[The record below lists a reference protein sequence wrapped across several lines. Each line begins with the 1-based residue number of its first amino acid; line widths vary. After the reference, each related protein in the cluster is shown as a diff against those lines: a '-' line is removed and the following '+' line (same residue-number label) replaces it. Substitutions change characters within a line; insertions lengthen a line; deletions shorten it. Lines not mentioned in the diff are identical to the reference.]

1 MYRLLLA
8 MAVSSIGCASVMH
21 PQVENP
27 PVTRTE
33 GRDSHELLNSVL
45 WIQTSAEYDT
55 LSRLMFR
62 QAQEALI
69 RARADKTWTA
79 ALEQSGDFANLP
91 DAIIVD
97 IDDTVLD
104 NSPFQGKLVAAR
116 TRYNQPL
123 WDDWAARAQAKS
135 TPGASEFLSFARDNS
150 VVVFYV
156 TNRYFKQEKDT
167 VANLQKR
174 GFPVDA
180 AGTLVLSR
188 NEMPNWGSDKSSRR
202 RAIAETHRILLLI
215 GDDLGDFVSGAR
227 VTPKNRVQLAQK
239 YASLWGTRWFLLPN
253 PMYGTWEYAL
263 FDHNL
268 RLPDNEILQRKL
280 DAIEVFD

>member
-1 MYRLLLA
+1 
-8 MAVSSIGCASVMH
+8 MAVGSIGCVSVPH
-21 PQVENP
+21 PQVENR
-27 PVTRTE
+27 PVTRIE

-55 LSRLMFR
+55 LSRLTFR
-62 QAQEALI
+62 QAKEALI

-79 ALEQSGDFANLP
+79 APEQTGDFANLP

-104 NSPFQGKLVAAR
+104 NTPFQGKLVAAR

-123 WDDWAARAQAKS
+123 WDDWAARAQANS
-135 TPGASEFLSFARDNS
+135 TPGASEFLAFARDNS

-188 NEMPNWGSDKSSRR
+188 NEKPDWGSDKSSRR
-202 RAIAETHRILLLI
+202 AAIAETHRVLLLI

-227 VTPKNRVQLAQK
+227 DTPKNRVQVAQK
-239 YASLWGTRWFLLPN
+239 HASFWGIRWFLLPN
-253 PMYGTWEYAL
+253 PMYGSWEYAL

-268 RLPDNEILQRKL
+268 SLPDNEILQRKL
-280 DAIEVFD
+280 DSIEDF